1 MSWNIGTL
9 FSMTKPD
16 SQNVFLL
23 TDSRP
28 GPEIIHLKLALSMFR
43 IKKVLDIFEKMVDF
57 LG

>member
-1 MSWNIGTL
+1 
-9 FSMTKPD
+9 MTKPD